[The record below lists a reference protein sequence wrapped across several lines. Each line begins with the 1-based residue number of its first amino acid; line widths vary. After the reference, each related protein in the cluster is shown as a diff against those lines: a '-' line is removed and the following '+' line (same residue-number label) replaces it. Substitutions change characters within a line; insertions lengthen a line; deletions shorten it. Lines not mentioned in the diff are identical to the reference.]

1 MELREAY
8 RVLNE
13 MMKSFET
20 WFPIEE
26 SDTEEDIEM
35 YKGRFATTKLCLELG
50 EYTREDYEYLF
61 FVHEMVVDNINYY
74 KAIGT
79 FIGALYKEYG
89 WI

>member
-8 RVLNE
+8 QVLNE

-26 SDTEEDIEM
+26 SDTKEDIEN
-35 YKGRFATTKLCLELG
+35 YKERFAATKLCLELG
-50 EYTREDYEYLF
+50 EYTRDDYDYLF
-61 FVHEMVVDNINYY
+61 IVRDMVVENINYY
-74 KAIGT
+74 EAIGV
-79 FIGALYKEYG
+79 FIVALSKEYG

>member
-8 RVLNE
+8 HILNE
-13 MMKSFET
+13 MMDSFET

-26 SDTEEDIEM
+26 SCTNEDIEM
-35 YKGRFATTKLCLELG
+35 YKESFAATKLCLELG

-61 FVHEMVVDNINYY
+61 FVHDMVVDNINYY
-74 KAIGT
+74 EAIGV
-79 FIGALYKEYG
+79 FIGALSKEYG